1 MRASAPKRCSY
12 PPELDANARGLTVA
26 VSNSAS
32 EADPEGDP
40 NSIAA
45 GQRLESGAAYRN
57 RTDDLLITS
66 ETL

>member
-32 EADPEGDP
+32 EVDPEGDP

-45 GQRLESGAAYRN
+45 GQSLENGKWSRLSESN
-57 RTDDLLITS
+57 R
-66 ETL
+66 

>member
-32 EADPEGDP
+32 EVDPEGDP

-45 GQRLESGAAYRN
+45 GQSLESGAAVGLRVMLDG
-57 RTDDLLITS
+57 RMSVDP
-66 ETL
+66 